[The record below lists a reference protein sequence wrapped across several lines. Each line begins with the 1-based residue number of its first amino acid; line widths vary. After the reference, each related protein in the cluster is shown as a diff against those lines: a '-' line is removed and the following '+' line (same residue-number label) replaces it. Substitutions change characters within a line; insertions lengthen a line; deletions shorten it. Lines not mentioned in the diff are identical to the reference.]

1 MLRVA
6 LISDTHGYID
16 EPLLKAIAEADEVW
30 HAGDIGNKET
40 LSTILRVNPVVAVF
54 GNIDGNDL
62 RTELSEDVVME
73 REGLKILMTH
83 IGGYPGKYSSRARKL
98 IEQHNP
104 QIFVCGH
111 SHILKVMKDERY
123 QMLTLNPG
131 AAGVHGFHIMK
142 TILRFT
148 LNKGKIEKMEA
159 VELGRRGEIK

>member
-6 LISDTHGYID
+6 LISDTHGYTD
-16 EPLLKAIAEADEVW
+16 DPLLKAISEADEVW
-30 HAGDIGNKET
+30 HAGDIGNID
-40 LSTILRVNPVVAVF
+40 TIRTIQRVKPVVAVF

-62 RTELSEDVVME
+62 RSELSEDVIME

-83 IGGYPGKYSSRARKL
+83 IGGYPGKYASRARKL
-98 IEQHNP
+98 IEQNNP

-111 SHILKVMKDERY
+111 SHILRVMHDERY
-123 QMLTLNPG
+123 NMLSLNPG
-131 AAGVHGFHIMK
+131 AAGVQGFHIMK